1 MRRYAYRAGEGCAC
15 GEEDA
20 QRCEGTRVVQD
31 RACVQGEVCSD
42 AKVCV

>member
-1 MRRYAYRAGEGCAC
+1 MQGG
-15 GEEDA
+15 GA
-20 QRCEGTRVVQD
+20 QPCEGVRIVQD